1 MSRKE
6 QIIQKALEIMKER
19 GFSGLTMRDLA
30 KSLGMEAASL
40 YNHIA
45 SKDDLLERVCFGIA
59 TQLEEGILEVND
71 VYFNAVERLESAVR
85 SHVNVLTQN
94 LDASFVFVH
103 EWRYLSTEAKSAFI
117 KRRNQYEKEFRKI
130 IQLGIDEGAFEEVD
144 PKFAVIT
151 LLSALN
157 SLVDWYNKDGD
168 LSPEDVSNHL
178 FEFVCKAV
186 DKPSQPDFY
195 VKPETRNQKLETRN
209 Q

>member
-103 EWRYLSTEAKSAFI
+103 EWRCLSTEAKSAFI

-195 VKPETRNQKLETRN
+195 V
-209 Q
+209 

>member
-186 DKPSQPDFY
+186 DEPSQPDFY
-195 VKPETRNQKLETRN
+195 V
-209 Q
+209 

>member
-1 MSRKE
+1 MSRKK

-30 KSLGMEAASL
+30 NSLGMEAASL

-103 EWRYLSTEAKSAFI
+103 EWRYLSTEAKSVFI
-117 KRRNQYEKEFRKI
+117 KRRNHYEKEFRKI
-130 IQLGIDEGAFEEVD
+130 LQLGIDEGAFEEVD

-195 VKPETRNQKLETRN
+195 V
-209 Q
+209 

>member
-103 EWRYLSTEAKSAFI
+103 EWRYLSAEAKSTFI

-195 VKPETRNQKLETRN
+195 V
-209 Q
+209 

>member
-195 VKPETRNQKLETRN
+195 V
-209 Q
+209 

>member
-30 KSLGMEAASL
+30 NSLGMEAASL

-103 EWRYLSTEAKSAFI
+103 EWRYLSTEAKSVFI
-117 KRRNQYEKEFRKI
+117 KRRNHYEKEFRKI
-130 IQLGIDEGAFEEVD
+130 LQLGIDEGAFEEVD

-195 VKPETRNQKLETRN
+195 V
-209 Q
+209 

>member
-130 IQLGIDEGAFEEVD
+130 IQLGIYEGAFEEVD

-195 VKPETRNQKLETRN
+195 V
-209 Q
+209 

>member
-85 SHVNVLTQN
+85 SHVNVLTKN

-103 EWRYLSTEAKSAFI
+103 EWRYLSAEAKSAFI

-195 VKPETRNQKLETRN
+195 V
-209 Q
+209 

>member
-1 MSRKE
+1 MTRKQ
-6 QIIQKALEIMKER
+6 QIIQRALEIMKER

-45 SKDDLLERVCFGIA
+45 SKDDLLEKVCFGIA
-59 TQLEEGILEVND
+59 SELEEGILEVND
-71 VYFNAVERLESAVR
+71 IYFNAVERLESAVR
-85 SHVNVLTQN
+85 SHVNVLTKN

-103 EWRYLSTEAKSAFI
+103 EWRYLSPSQKQTFVE
-117 KRRNQYEKEFRKI
+117 RRNQYEKEFRKI
-130 IQLGIDEGAFEEVD
+130 IQLGIEEGSFEDVD

-186 DKPSQPDFY
+186 DKPNQHDFY
-195 VKPETRNQKLETRN
+195 V
-209 Q
+209 

>member
-103 EWRYLSTEAKSAFI
+103 EWRYLMYVDLASYGFFSVAHAYQVHAFAQVSSI
-117 KRRNQYEKEFRKI
+117 YFHTT
-130 IQLGIDEGAFEEVD
+130 
-144 PKFAVIT
+144 T
-151 LLSALN
+151 LHLARLN
-157 SLVDWYNKDGD
+157 HATVH
-168 LSPEDVSNHL
+168 V
-178 FEFVCKAV
+178 
-186 DKPSQPDFY
+186 
-195 VKPETRNQKLETRN
+195 
-209 Q
+209 

>member
-19 GFSGLTMRDLA
+19 GFSWLTMRDLA

-195 VKPETRNQKLETRN
+195 V
-209 Q
+209 

>member
-103 EWRYLSTEAKSAFI
+103 EWRYLSAEAKSAFI

-186 DKPSQPDFY
+186 DKPSHPDFY
-195 VKPETRNQKLETRN
+195 V
-209 Q
+209 

>member
-59 TQLEEGILEVND
+59 TQLEEGIPEVND

-103 EWRYLSTEAKSAFI
+103 EWRYLSEEAKSAFI

-195 VKPETRNQKLETRN
+195 V
-209 Q
+209 

>member
-85 SHVNVLTQN
+85 SHVYVLTQN

-103 EWRYLSTEAKSAFI
+103 EWRYLKKKKKSAFI

-186 DKPSQPDFY
+186 DKSSQPDFY
-195 VKPETRNQKLETRN
+195 V
-209 Q
+209 

>member
-1 MSRKE
+1 MTRKQ
-6 QIIQKALEIMKER
+6 QIIQRALEIMKER

-45 SKDDLLERVCFGIA
+45 SKDDLLEKVCFGIA
-59 TQLEEGILEVND
+59 SALEEGILEVND
-71 VYFNAVERLESAVR
+71 IYFNAVERLESAVR
-85 SHVNVLTQN
+85 SHVNVLTKN

-103 EWRYLSTEAKSAFI
+103 EWRYLSPSQKQTFVE
-117 KRRNQYEKEFRKI
+117 RRNQYEKEFRKI
-130 IQLGIDEGAFEEVD
+130 IQLGIEEGSFEDVD

-157 SLVDWYNKDGD
+157 SLVDWYNKEGD

-186 DKPSQPDFY
+186 DKPNQHDFY
-195 VKPETRNQKLETRN
+195 V
-209 Q
+209 